1 MRRAVCLLAGAP
13 GMVRKADS
21 CAAALAVTK
30 VVVRRLVGL
39 VFVELCCRPCSCMHA
54 VICVRC
60 ALELR

>member
-1 MRRAVCLLAGAP
+1 
-13 GMVRKADS
+13 MVRKADS